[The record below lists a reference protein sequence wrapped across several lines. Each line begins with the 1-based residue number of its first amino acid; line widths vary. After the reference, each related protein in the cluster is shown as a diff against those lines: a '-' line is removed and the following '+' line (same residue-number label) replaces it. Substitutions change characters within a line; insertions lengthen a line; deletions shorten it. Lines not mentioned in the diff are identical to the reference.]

1 MIQKLKMNCGAQ
13 FTSKLEGMITDLSLA
28 ADWQKKFKVHVEN
41 MKEKPQ
47 MEFNVT
53 VLTTGYWP
61 SYQATDA
68 NLTPEMQRCTGI
80 FQEFYAAGT
89 EHRRLQWIHSLGQA
103 TVAAKINNRRHDL
116 IVNTYQALILLL
128 FNQDVPVGL
137 NTIQQA
143 IGMDAAGMKKLLLT
157 LWCAKYKILTKVE
170 NADGSAADKS
180 ICDND
185 EFVVNHQFTCPHR
198 KIKIPPPS
206 SEETHNKERVEEDRS
221 IAIEAA
227 IVRIMKARKQL
238 THQQLVSEVLLQL
251 AFFKPNPKVIK
262 QRIEHLIEREYLER
276 DPQQASFYRY
286 LA

>member
-1 MIQKLKMNCGAQ
+1 
-13 FTSKLEGMITDLSLA
+13 
-28 ADWQKKFKVHVEN
+28 
-41 MKEKPQ
+41 
-47 MEFNVT
+47 
-53 VLTTGYWP
+53 
-61 SYQATDA
+61 
-68 NLTPEMQRCTGI
+68 
-80 FQEFYAAGT
+80 
-89 EHRRLQWIHSLGQA
+89 
-103 TVAAKINNRRHDL
+103 
-116 IVNTYQALILLL
+116 
-128 FNQDVPVGL
+128 
-137 NTIQQA
+137 
-143 IGMDAAGMKKLLLT
+143 
-157 LWCAKYKILTKVE
+157 
-170 NADGSAADKS
+170 
-180 ICDND
+180 
-185 EFVVNHQFTCPHR
+185 VNHQFTCPHR